1 MESGMAKAGSALAG
15 RYRRTRRIAAGG
27 IADGWQ
33 ACDLA
38 TGRPVAVWLLRE
50 GCADEAERFLA
61 AARRAERVR
70 HPGIAQVQDHGQAD
84 PEGLP
89 FLVTEP
95 VGAASLSAVMQAG
108 PLDPAWVLEVICQVA
123 SAVGVIH
130 DVGLVHHDIEP
141 GNLLLAPGGAVKLT
155 GFGPAPGTCS
165 PGGDLYALGLVAW
178 ACLAGA
184 PPASGIAPDKA
195 SGHDGGPL
203 PPLPATVPAGMAGL
217 VADLTAADPAARPAS
232 AAEVVARCGDLL
244 AAPMRIAGPRQPGD
258 PHWRGTLLLDPPAPR
273 SPELAKIA
281 WS

>member
-1 MESGMAKAGSALAG
+1 MAEAGRALAG

-50 GCADEAERFLA
+50 GCADGAERFLA
-61 AARRAERVR
+61 AASRAVRVR

-89 FLVTEP
+89 FVVTEP

-123 SAVGVIH
+123 SALGAAH
-130 DVGLVHHDIEP
+130 DAGLVHDDIEP
-141 GNLLLAPGGAVKLT
+141 GSLLLAPGGAVKLT
-155 GFGPAPGTCS
+155 GFGLAPGTGS

-184 PPASGIAPDKA
+184 PPASGSAPDVA

-217 VADLTAADPAARPAS
+217 AAGLTAADPAARPAS
-232 AAEVVARCGDLL
+232 AAEVVARCGDLM
-244 AAPMRIAGPRQPGD
+244 AAPMRIAGPRQPGGR
-258 PHWRGTLLLDPPAPR
+258 HATLLLDPPAPR

-281 WS
+281 